1 MLQPAMFVA
10 TPCPVDDAILRSHL
24 LAAEQASLC
33 GFVGLFNAMG
43 LAREASVATLVA
55 DMRDALAHRGPDD
68 AGLWIDPVAGIAL
81 GSRRLAIQ
89 DLSPAGHQPMRSIDG
104 NWVLALNGEIYNAVD
119 IRTEIEGV
127 SGAVAWCGQS
137 DTEVLLEAIA
147 LWGVEAAV
155 ARSNGMFALAAWNRG
170 NRTLH
175 LARDR
180 IGKKPLYYGW
190 AGDDL
195 IFGSELKALWR
206 HPAFSTRIDP
216 EALSGFLRLGYVP
229 GSLSIFSGTQK
240 LLAGHILTVG
250 ADATPCRAMLEPRTY
265 WDRKDVALRGLDAR
279 ESGHT
284 ATTEELEVLL
294 RDAVGIRMVAD
305 VPVGGLLSGGI
316 DSSLIV
322 GMMTDTTSAP
332 IDTYSVGFDVPAWD
346 ESHHARA
353 VARHLGTR
361 HHETTMRTED
371 LLALVPD
378 LPGIFD
384 EPLADDSMIPTSLLS
399 RAARQG
405 VTVALSGDGGDEL
418 FAGYDRYTDAA
429 RWLARCQATP
439 GPVRW
444 LAGAVAERIA
454 RPIAGAIGWNRI
466 ERRLQL
472 LRELLS
478 GDTAEQFSAAI
489 LSRSLDP
496 DGLLAVPITA
506 GNPLMDAAYCLGL
519 GTDID
524 RFLFMDS
531 GSFLIDDILAKVD
544 RAAMSASLEVRCPL
558 LDYRIIEMSWR
569 FPTEEKTRRGQGKL
583 PLRRMLQRYVPDSI
597 IERPKMGFNAPVEVW
612 LLGALRDWAESL
624 LSREA
629 LSRHGLLNVD
639 ACRRVWEDF
648 AVRGRAWSPLI
659 WSLLM
664 FQAWH
669 ESMVAETL
677 VRHTASPD
685 LLPAIGPA

>member
-1 MLQPAMFVA
+1 
-10 TPCPVDDAILRSHL
+10 
-24 LAAEQASLC
+24 
-33 GFVGLFNAMG
+33 
-43 LAREASVATLVA
+43 
-55 DMRDALAHRGPDD
+55 
-68 AGLWIDPVAGIAL
+68 
-81 GSRRLAIQ
+81 
-89 DLSPAGHQPMRSIDG
+89 
-104 NWVLALNGEIYNAVD
+104 
-119 IRTEIEGV
+119 
-127 SGAVAWCGQS
+127 
-137 DTEVLLEAIA
+137 
-147 LWGVEAAV
+147 
-155 ARSNGMFALAAWNRG
+155 
-170 NRTLH
+170 
-175 LARDR
+175 
-180 IGKKPLYYGW
+180 
-190 AGDDL
+190 
-195 IFGSELKALWR
+195 
-206 HPAFSTRIDP
+206 
-216 EALSGFLRLGYVP
+216 
-229 GSLSIFSGTQK
+229 
-240 LLAGHILTVG
+240 
-250 ADATPCRAMLEPRTY
+250 
-265 WDRKDVALRGLDAR
+265 
-279 ESGHT
+279 
-284 ATTEELEVLL
+284 
-294 RDAVGIRMVAD
+294 
-305 VPVGGLLSGGI
+305 
-316 DSSLIV
+316 
-322 GMMTDTTSAP
+322 
-332 IDTYSVGFDVPAWD
+332 
-346 ESHHARA
+346 
-353 VARHLGTR
+353 
-361 HHETTMRTED
+361 MRTED

-384 EPLADDSMIPTSLLS
+384 EPLADDSMIPMSVLS
-399 RAARQG
+399 RMARQG

-429 RWLARCQATP
+429 RWLARRRATP

-444 LAGAVAERIA
+444 LAGVVAERIA
-454 RPIAGAIGWNRI
+454 RPIAGAMGWNRI
-466 ERRLQL
+466 DRRLQL

-569 FPTEEKTRRGQGKL
+569 FPTEDKTRHGRGKL

-669 ESMVAETL
+669 ESMVAATS